1 MANHE
6 PRQSPRKAIVKRL
19 NLANKTYPMPMRA
32 SGATTYHRNPTH
44 NRLLVLDGAWGG
56 IAGATVFEFRMR
68 ASGDHHTKDRP
79 ITCIAAHGTGLLL
92 RIIIYKCS
100 VQIWKDTIFTATP
113 NSTDRNDGGALGKE
127 DS

>member
-1 MANHE
+1 MPFINLAGAPQCPLSCAVQHPGPSEWPVRFNRALGARNIILPTSRMANHE

-68 ASGDHHTKDRP
+68 ASGVTH
-79 ITCIAAHGTGLLL
+79 ANL
-92 RIIIYKCS
+92 
-100 VQIWKDTIFTATP
+100 
-113 NSTDRNDGGALGKE
+113 
-127 DS
+127 